1 MENLEI
7 KYLLAIAEQ
16 GNLTQAAKSLYISQP
31 ALSKYLKAREKELG
45 APLFVRQNQRMRPTE
60 LGRIVL
66 GYARQIA
73 ALEQACN
80 TSVQDYLRQTRQ
92 HIQLG
97 IPSSRVEILTEVI
110 QRLKENNPDFQIDI
124 LTDHSHVL
132 LEKARRNQLD
142 LAIVNRPVIGMDQPQ
157 NDHCLWR
164 EELVVKVPDVVA
176 RRFPLPDRRP
186 LCEIELAW
194 LEQETFYLS
203 NDQNMLGRMAQLVFH
218 TENFTPRRVVI
229 MDNSLL
235 AARMA
240 EQENGVCFSVDQTVR
255 PHPMRYFDGHDFYR
269 LPRRYFNE
277 VCLCPTSEKGRRLK
291 LDGVFSG

>member
-1 MENLEI
+1 
-7 KYLLAIAEQ
+7 
-16 GNLTQAAKSLYISQP
+16 
-31 ALSKYLKAREKELG
+31 
-45 APLFVRQNQRMRPTE
+45 MRPTE

-142 LAIVNRPVIGMDQPQ
+142 LAIVNHPVIGMDQPQ
-157 NDHCLWR
+157 NDHL
-164 EELVVKVPDVVA
+164 A

-218 TENFTPRRVVI
+218 TENFTPRCVVI